1 MKKLLLFSTITLF
14 AIGCSKDFLELKP
27 QQNIFI
33 TDVFNSLPTARSS
46 VNGLYSLIQEQ
57 GYYGRDML
65 AVSEMISDNMTRS
78 VKASQ
83 LANFNTMTFSSTQSE
98 VQRMWDQLYRVIGS
112 ANAVIAN
119 EENINKLGTTITQV
133 ECAQLVGEAYAVRAM
148 AYFDLAK
155 FYSRPLSHTLDGSH
169 LSVPI
174 ITKPVTTVEDV
185 VYPARNTAAEVYQQ
199 VETDIAEA
207 LKRLPSNGDVY
218 INGVVNAGF
227 SKIRMNRWSTL
238 ALKTRVAIYKE
249 DWSTAI
255 TASNEVINSGKFQ
268 LFTYGGM
275 FQDFQSIGNQESILE
290 IANNT
295 ADNPANNS
303 YAYLCNQSG
312 YGDALATKQTMNSK
326 STGTTLTTFKGLYD
340 IYTSTDVRRRF
351 VDIGNR
357 NAIGGEKSIPLCLK
371 YQNISTYLE
380 NIKIF
385 RVAEMYLSRGEANAR
400 LALKNNDATALSA
413 ALTDINLIRKSRDTA
428 SSTKPFSASILPT
441 PPSGSITVKA
451 FVDSIIVER
460 RKEFALEGQRLFDL
474 NRTKTNYVKIRTA
487 GGSTSVLV
495 DYTNSANTYY
505 IRTILPI
512 PNNALLSNKNLV
524 QNVGY

>member
-1 MKKLLLFSTITLF
+1 MKKLLSYLTIILF
-14 AIGCSKDFLELKP
+14 AFGCSKDFTELKP
-27 QQNIFI
+27 QQNVFI
-33 TDVFNSLPTARSS
+33 SDVFNSLPTTRAA

-57 GYYGRDML
+57 GYYGRDVI
-65 AVSEMISDNMTRS
+65 AIPEMISDNMTRS

-83 LANFNTMTFSSTQSE
+83 LTNFNSMTFSSTQTE

-119 EENINKLGTTITQV
+119 EENINKLATSITQL
-133 ECAQLVGEAYAVRAM
+133 ECAQLVGEAYAIRAM

-155 FYSRPLSHTLDGSH
+155 FYARPLTYTLDGSH
-169 LSVPI
+169 LCVPI
-174 ITKPVTTVEDV
+174 ITKPVTNVDDV
-185 VYPARNTAAEVYQQ
+185 VYPARNTAKEVYLQ
-199 VETDIAEA
+199 VDMDIIEA
-207 LKRLPSNGDVY
+207 LKRLPTNGDVY

-249 DWSTAI
+249 DWTTAVA
-255 TASNEVINSGKFQ
+255 ASNEVINSGKFQ

-275 FQDFQSIGNQESILE
+275 FQDFQNIGNQESILE
-290 IANNT
+290 VANNT
-295 ADNPANNS
+295 ADNPGNSS
-303 YAYLCNQSG
+303 YAYLCNQAG
-312 YGDALATKQTMNSK
+312 YGDALATIQTMNSK
-326 STGTTLTTFKGLYD
+326 STGTTLTTFKGLYN
-340 IYTSTDVRRRF
+340 IYTSTDVRRKF
-351 VDIGNR
+351 IDLGNR
-357 NAIGGEKSIPLCLK
+357 NAIGGEKAVPLCLK

-385 RVAEMYLSRGEANAR
+385 RISEMYLSRGEANAR
-400 LALKNNDATALSA
+400 IALKNNDATALSTS
-413 ALTDINLIRKSRDTA
+413 LTDINLVRKSRDTA
-428 SSTKPFSASILPT
+428 ASTKSFSASLLLS
-441 PPSGSITVKA
+441 PPSGSITARA

-487 GGSTSVLV
+487 GGTSSVLI
-495 DYTNSANTYY
+495 DYSNESNLYF

-524 QNVGY
+524 QNTGY

>member
-1 MKKLLLFSTITLF
+1 
-14 AIGCSKDFLELKP
+14 
-27 QQNIFI
+27 
-33 TDVFNSLPTARSS
+33 
-46 VNGLYSLIQEQ
+46 
-57 GYYGRDML
+57 
-65 AVSEMISDNMTRS
+65 
-78 VKASQ
+78 
-83 LANFNTMTFSSTQSE
+83 
-98 VQRMWDQLYRVIGS
+98 
-112 ANAVIAN
+112 
-119 EENINKLGTTITQV
+119 
-133 ECAQLVGEAYAVRAM
+133 
-148 AYFDLAK
+148 
-155 FYSRPLSHTLDGSH
+155 
-169 LSVPI
+169 
-174 ITKPVTTVEDV
+174 
-185 VYPARNTAAEVYQQ
+185 
-199 VETDIAEA
+199 
-207 LKRLPSNGDVY
+207 
-218 INGVVNAGF
+218 
-227 SKIRMNRWSTL
+227 
-238 ALKTRVAIYKE
+238 
-249 DWSTAI
+249 
-255 TASNEVINSGKFQ
+255 
-268 LFTYGGM
+268 
-275 FQDFQSIGNQESILE
+275 
-290 IANNT
+290 
-295 ADNPANNS
+295 
-303 YAYLCNQSG
+303 
-312 YGDALATKQTMNSK
+312 
-326 STGTTLTTFKGLYD
+326 
-340 IYTSTDVRRRF
+340 VRRKF
-351 VDIGNR
+351 IDLGNR
-357 NAIGGEKSIPLCLK
+357 NAIGGEKNVPLCLK